1 MNKLQHWAIF
11 LSNKADK
18 NLLICQLLQNS
29 IPLIFTGVQM
39 AKGVLFSSLTIN
51 NLIEEESRLHTIKVA
66 ITANRQL
73 KFLSG
78 GEQKKALLH
87 YLLIQKPDFIIAD
100 NPFDNLDT
108 ASFGALHSLLN
119 EIAQHTTIIQL
130 VNRSEDYLHLI
141 KNIIE
146 VSDLNE
152 IISYPDIDNYFKRL
166 PVNTNYLFKN
176 KIPPADQPLQPVNNP
191 LIKFNDV
198 TIKYEERVIVK
209 NIIWQ
214 INTGEFWHLT
224 GANGAGKTTLLLILT
239 GDNVKGYGQDIELF
253 GKRKGTGETV
263 WELKQLI
270 GYFTASV
277 TELFSRY
284 TTVEQMIISG
294 YYDSIGLYTK
304 PSGRQIKL
312 AHEWLNLI
320 GMQLQK
326 KLHFHTLS
334 LGQQRMIVIVRA
346 MVKHPALLILDEP
359 TVGLDDD
366 NTNIV
371 VSLINKMAAESTTA
385 ILYVSHRKENGLN
398 PTYRYTL
405 TPGENGSVGK
415 AFNLK

>member
-18 NLLICQLLQNS
+18 NLLINHLLQNS
-29 IPLIFTGVQM
+29 IPLIFTGVQK
-39 AKGVLFSSLTIN
+39 ARGVLFSTLNINTI
-51 NLIEEESRLHTIKVA
+51 IEEESRLHTIEVA
-66 ITANRQL
+66 TTANRQL

-100 NPFDNLDT
+100 NPFDNLDI
-108 ASFGALHSLLN
+108 ASFASLHLLFN
-119 EIAQHTTIIQL
+119 DIARHTPVIQL
-130 VNRSEDYLHLI
+130 INRSEDHLSLI

-152 IISYPDIDNYFKRL
+152 IVLYPDIDTYLKRL
-166 PVNTNYLFKN
+166 PIKTNYLFKH
-176 KIPPADQPLQPVNNP
+176 KIPPADQPPQPVNDP
-191 LIKFNDV
+191 LIKFTDV
-198 TIKYEERVIVK
+198 TIKYEERVIVN
-209 NIIWQ
+209 NINWQ
-214 INTGEFWHLT
+214 INAGEFWHLT
-224 GANGAGKTTLLLILT
+224 GTNGAGKTTLLSILT
-239 GDNVKGYGQDIELF
+239 GDNVKGYGQDIQLF

-263 WELKQLI
+263 WELKQQI
-270 GYFTASV
+270 GYFTAAI

-294 YYDSIGLYTK
+294 YYDSVGLYTK
-304 PSGRQIKL
+304 PTGRQIKL
-312 AHEWLNLI
+312 ADEWLNLI
-320 GMQLQK
+320 GMQSHK
-326 KLHFHTLS
+326 KLHFHKLS

-366 NTNIV
+366 NINIV
-371 VSLINKMAAESTTA
+371 VSLINKMAAESKTA
-385 ILYVSHRKENGLN
+385 ILYVSHREEKDLN
-398 PTYRYTL
+398 PAYRYIL
-405 TPGENGSVGK
+405 TPGENGSAGK